1 MSKGKMVRI
10 RMTTSSTAARAGA
23 IVERQEAEAK
33 RLIAAGY
40 AESYEPVEYAT
51 RAELEALAERV
62 TALEGATATS
72 NSAAAAEDKPEK
84 KSGKGK

>member
-40 AESYEPVEYAT
+40 AEPYEPVEYVPKAVFD
-51 RAELEALAERV
+51 ALAARV
-62 TALEGATATS
+62 AALEGGKEG
-72 NSAAAAEDKPEK
+72 NPEGG
-84 KSGKGK
+84 KSGKET